1 MAGSFASFGSAL
13 SALRHSQVVADIA
26 AGNIANAGTEG
37 YNRRRVDAASGTM
50 PVTPARWSHPALGQ
64 GSGVSV
70 LDVSRMTDP
79 LLDARARREHG
90 RMEQLTVRTETLA
103 RLESGIGEPGDH
115 GVSAAMASFRQAWH
129 DLTNRPSSDA
139 ARSQV
144 ISAGVEVA
152 EALATQARRFG
163 EEAADQRTALGEFVA
178 ETNALTQELGQLNE
192 AIARERLSGVSNPD
206 LLDQRDRVAMRLSEL
221 TGATTEVRPDGGMNV
236 TLGGAALVDGSDVQP
251 LTVAAQEPVEL
262 VVGAPG
268 AEVPVTAGLGGAIGA
283 TVETISVTIPTYLA
297 GLDATAARLADDV
310 NAAHRAGYTADG
322 SPAGDF
328 FSYGPGSSASSL
340 QVAITQPGDLGAS
353 GVPGGAV
360 DGSNA
365 TAISQSIRGG
375 EDAYRG
381 LVTDFGITVATAQRL
396 ARNQAVLTDQIDLSR
411 QQIAGVNTDEEVI
424 SIAQAQRSFE
434 AASRVI
440 TVVDSLLDTL
450 INRTGVLR

>member
-37 YNRRRVDAASGTM
+37 YHRRRVEAASGTM
-50 PVTPARWSHPALGQ
+50 PITPARWSHPAVGQ

-90 RMEQLTVRTETLA
+90 RMEQLAVRTETLA

-129 DLTNRPSSDA
+129 DLANQPSSDA
-139 ARSQV
+139 ARNQV

-163 EEAADQRTALGEFVA
+163 EEATDQRTALGEFVA

-192 AIARERLSGVSNPD
+192 AIARDRLSGVSNPD
-206 LLDQRDRVAMRLSEL
+206 LIDQRDRVAMRLSEL
-221 TGATTEVRPDGGMNV
+221 TGATTEVRADGGMDV
-236 TLGGAALVDGSDVQP
+236 TLGGASLVNGKEVQP
-251 LTVAAQEPVEL
+251 LTIT
-262 VVGAPG
+262 
-268 AEVPVTAGLGGAIGA
+268 AEDPLDLAISGPTGDVPVTAAVGGAIGA
-283 TVETISVTIPTYLA
+283 TVEIITVTIPTYLA
-297 GLDATAARLADDV
+297 GLDATAAQLADDV

-328 FSYGPGSSASSL
+328 FTYGPAAASSL
-340 QVAITQPGDLGAS
+340 HVAVTQPGEVGAS
-353 GVPGGAV
+353 GVAGGAV

-365 TAISQSIRGG
+365 TAVSDSIRGG
-375 EDAYRG
+375 EAAYRS
-381 LVTDFGITVATAQRL
+381 LVTDFGITVATADRL
-396 ARNQAVLTDQIDLSR
+396 ARNQSVLTDQIDLSR